1 MLCSSWFPVTC
12 YGQFTLPVC
21 KELNVC
27 KHITL
32 RDVRYGALSRSVTV
46 FRLKARFINTSAAI
60 LIYFVNTTL
69 KFSAILDGKLNST

>member
-46 FRLKARFINTSAAI
+46 FRLKTRFINTSAAI